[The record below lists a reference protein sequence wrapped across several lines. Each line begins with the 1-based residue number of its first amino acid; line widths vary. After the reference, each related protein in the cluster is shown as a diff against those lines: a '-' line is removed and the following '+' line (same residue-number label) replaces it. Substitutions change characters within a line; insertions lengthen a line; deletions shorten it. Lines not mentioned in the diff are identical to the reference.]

1 MNNRELR
8 CAVQELRAAGA
19 DNAPK
24 VEGYAATF
32 GAVADLGNFREVIK
46 PGAFKRTL
54 ANNDDIV
61 LLFNHDANMLL
72 GRKAAGTLQ
81 VEEDDKGLRF
91 SCTLPDTSTARD
103 VYANLKAGNLRACSF
118 GFYVNDEEGEEW
130 TRTADG
136 MPLRTL
142 KDVSLFD
149 VSVVVNPAYPGT
161 SANARNVVA
170 ASVEARM
177 ATFAAEAELETR
189 RKRAQTVLDE
199 HKAWKNLQ
207 DATEA
212 EAEAQH
218 RLNQLRLAAAKFT
231 L

>member
-1 MNNRELR
+1 MNSRELR
-8 CAVQELRAAGA
+8 CAAQELRADGS
-19 DNAPK
+19 DSTPK
-24 VEGYAATF
+24 VVGYAATF
-32 GAVADLGNFREVIK
+32 GTVADLGNFREVIK

-103 VYANLKAGNLRACSF
+103 VYANLKAGNLRDCSF
-118 GFYVNDEEGEEW
+118 GFYVNGEEGEEW
-130 TRTADG
+130 ERTADG
-136 MPLRTL
+136 TPLRTL
-142 KDVSLFD
+142 KDVTLFD

-170 ASVEARM
+170 ASVEKRM
-177 ATFAAEAELETR
+177 AAFAALNELEAR
-189 RKRAQTVLDE
+189 RKRVQAILDE
-199 HKAWKNLQ
+199 HNAWLANEQKA
-207 DATEA
+207 EA
-212 EAEAQH
+212 EAEAQRNH
-218 RLNQLRLAAAKFT
+218 DRVRLAVAKLT